1 MRPHHLVPHR
11 GSRLSAAAVPAGG
24 GVAAPGG
31 AGVKHRMKEQEEY
44 IRDWT
49 AHSEEIA
56 RYWSFFFAL
65 ADSLKPAERWPAGGG
80 GCTCMWRV
88 FLS

>member
-11 GSRLSAAAVPAGG
+11 SSRLSSSASPGG
-24 GVAAPGG
+24 GGLTGPSGV
-31 AGVKHRMKEQEEY
+31 GVKHRMKEQEEY

-56 RYWSFFFAL
+56 RY
-65 ADSLKPAERWPAGGG
+65 
-80 GCTCMWRV
+80 
-88 FLS
+88 

>member
-11 GSRLSAAAVPAGG
+11 SSRLSTAAGPGAGGAGGAGG
-24 GVAAPGG
+24 GGGGVVAPAGV
-31 AGVKHRMKEQEEY
+31 GVKHRMKEQEEY

-56 RYWSFFFAL
+56 R
-65 ADSLKPAERWPAGGG
+65 
-80 GCTCMWRV
+80 
-88 FLS
+88 

>member
-11 GSRLSAAAVPAGG
+11 SSRLSTTASPGGG
-24 GVAAPGG
+24 GVTVPGG
-31 AGVKHRMKEQEEY
+31 VGVKHRMKEQEEY

-56 RYWSFFFAL
+56 RY
-65 ADSLKPAERWPAGGG
+65 
-80 GCTCMWRV
+80 
-88 FLS
+88 